1 MMTSDDSL
9 DCLPHQVLS
18 LSSSLGPA
26 LAAAAHHGALP
37 TGLSF
42 LNEGGAHE
50 GSLMRQPARLPSWA
64 TSGAM
69 GAVSAQYDAASQL
82 AGAAARLSTCAA
94 HLSGLA
100 AKAAMVPIHST
111 YAQLSEEIRRYFP
124 MMTSDDSLDCL
135 PHQLSEEIRRYFPM
149 MTSDDSLDCLPH
161 QLSEEIRRY
170 VARCHAHLA
179 CEVLM
184 RGALWFHRY
193 EARCNAH
200 LAKHAPVHS
209 AAISKVRTLMTSDD
223 L

>member
-1 MMTSDDSL
+1 MEVVL
-9 DCLPHQVLS
+9 AENEALKQAIRRFEEEVLS

-42 LNEGGAHE
+42 LMEGGTRE
-50 GSLMRQPARLPSWA
+50 GSLMRQPERLPSWA

-82 AGAAARLSTCAA
+82 ASAAARLSTCAA

-111 YAQLSEEIRRYFP
+111 YAQLSDEIRRY
-124 MMTSDDSLDCL
+124 
-135 PHQLSEEIRRYFPM
+135 E
-149 MTSDDSLDCLPH
+149 
-161 QLSEEIRRY
+161 
-170 VARCHAHLA
+170 ARCHAHLA
-179 CEVLM
+179 
-184 RGALWFHRY
+184 
-193 EARCNAH
+193 
-200 LAKHAPVHS
+200 KHAS
-209 AAISKVRTLMTSDD
+209 AQHGASPFPTGTRHGAMPTWPSMHRCTRPPSARYD

>member
-1 MMTSDDSL
+1 MMTSDDSLDCLPHQVLSLSSSLAMMTSDDSL

-135 PHQLSEEIRRYFPM
+135 PHQLSEEIRRY
-149 MTSDDSLDCLPH
+149 
-161 QLSEEIRRY
+161 

>member
-1 MMTSDDSL
+1 MMTSDDSLDCLPHQVLSLSSSLAMMTSDDSL

-149 MTSDDSLDCLPH
+149 MTSDDSLIASLI
-161 QLSEEIRRY
+161 SSRRRF
-170 VARCHAHLA
+170 V
-179 CEVLM
+179 
-184 RGALWFHRY
+184 GTF
-193 EARCNAH
+193 
-200 LAKHAPVHS
+200 P
-209 AAISKVRTLMTSDD
+209 
-223 L
+223 

>member
-1 MMTSDDSL
+1 
-9 DCLPHQVLS
+9 
-18 LSSSLGPA
+18 
-26 LAAAAHHGALP
+26 
-37 TGLSF
+37 
-42 LNEGGAHE
+42 
-50 GSLMRQPARLPSWA
+50 MRQPARLPSWA